1 MLTEICQES
10 RNGFDRDLPK
20 WHGDFTFS
28 DGEIVL
34 TGNKS
39 IKEGQYFRI
48 VGSVLNDG
56 VYCYGNAE
64 LGEDEAFSGSVWAM
78 AVPPAVIA
86 LSKEID
92 EWVKKNVDVITSP
105 FSSESF
111 GGYAYTKIGGGVS
124 RSGASKTG
132 SSGGIDWRSVFGA
145 RLNRW
150 RKI

>member
-1 MLTEICQES
+1 MLTEICQEL
-10 RNGFDRDLPK
+10 RNWFDRDLPK
-20 WHGDFTFS
+20 WHGDFTIS

-34 TGNKS
+34 AENMPL
-39 IKEGQYFRI
+39 KEGQYFRV

-64 LGEDEAFSGSVWAM
+64 LGEDEVFSGSVCAM

-86 LSKEID
+86 LSEEID
-92 EWVKKNVDVITSP
+92 EWTKKNADVITSP
-105 FSSESF
+105 YSSESF
-111 GGYAYTKIGGGVS
+111 GGYTYS
-124 RSGASKTG
+124 RA
-132 SSGGIDWRSVFGA
+132 SSGSGGSGLDWKDTFGT